1 MIEISKGLAPE
12 NQKAKSAPK
21 SGDAD
26 LLKRIRERWELM
38 QTADELEN
46 RELALYDMRFLN
58 IKGEQ
63 YDDNMRKERGD
74 RPCYE
79 FNELKIK
86 VNRIRNQMRANPPEG
101 KVRAVEDGDVE
112 TAETREGLLRNIWS
126 VSKGN
131 HITDYASGYQVGGG
145 MGAWRIETD
154 YCDDDAWDQDIRF
167 KPILNPF
174 CLWWDP
180 ASKDQ
185 LKRDTE
191 DWFYTERIAKGEY
204 ERRWPNAEVCSLD
217 DSTLFD
223 SDDDWRNDAEV
234 RIGEYWWKEQVQ
246 KTLLLLS
253 NGKTVDASKY
263 DGSGFTVTK
272 RRTVQSHKIMMCIV
286 GGGDTIL
293 EPPTEWAGKYFP
305 FVVVFGEYV
314 VIEGRVHWWG
324 LTRDGIDP
332 QQGFNSAM
340 TSIVETINQSPQS
353 KFWATAK
360 QALGHTDKWAVAHKE
375 NHPFLLYNTDPAAA
389 GPPQR
394 MGSPDVPVALI
405 QLAGMMRDNI
415 KACTGVFDAS
425 VGQTSNETSGVAITA
440 RQNQGEIAN
449 FHFQDNMALG
459 IEWSWQIADDLVGKI
474 YDAARSIRILG
485 NDMAEKYVR
494 VNDVRPD
501 PKTGEMKKVNDL
513 TAGKYDLTVTV
524 GPSWSTRR
532 QEAVE
537 VYSTMGQANPAL
549 WNVAGDLIFRAMD
562 MPYAE
567 EIAERMK
574 AILPPQIQ
582 QTLQEGKEISPEV
595 QQAMQQ
601 AAMAMQQVEQKSQLV
616 QAAAAEAEKGK
627 TEAEKAQLGV
637 KSLLKDLEVKR
648 AQMDADVAKQL
659 AQITSSQAALKVMEA
674 QLETKVTQIEVQQ
687 QRDEF
692 AVESSQAAVNIQ
704 QMAKEFGQA
713 ASEIM
718 QAMSQKE
725 QQLNGRIDQE
735 IAMLMQSAPE
745 MQESPEQ
752 GLPVDPAIDAQML
765 AQPGM
770 EQPATV

>member
-1 MIEISKGLAPE
+1 LSESDEKASPSKLHGAELI
-12 NQKAKSAPK
+12 
-21 SGDAD
+21 
-26 LLKRIRERWELM
+26 KRIRARWDLM
-38 QTADELEN
+38 QTSDELEN
-46 RELALYDMRFLN
+46 REHAAHDMRFLN
-58 IKGEQ
+58 VKGCQ
-63 YDDNMRKERGD
+63 YDDHQRKERGD

-79 FNELKIK
+79 FNELKVK

-131 HITDYASGYQVGGG
+131 HITDYASGYQVGCG
-145 MGAWRIETD
+145 MGAWRVDTD
-154 YCDDDAWDQDIRF
+154 YADESFDQDILF
-167 KPILNPF
+167 KPILNPL

-185 LKRDTE
+185 LKRDSQ
-191 DWFYTERIAKGEY
+191 DWFYTERISKIEY
-204 ERRWPNAEVCSLD
+204 EQRWPKAEVVSLD
-217 DSTLFD
+217 EGTRFD
-223 SDDDWRNDAEV
+223 RDDDWRDESEV
-234 RIGEYWWKEQVQ
+234 RIGEYWWKEPAE
-246 KTLLLLS
+246 KTILLLS

-263 DGSGFTVTK
+263 DGSGFTIMK
-272 RRTVQSHKIMMCIV
+272 RRTIHCHKIMMCIV

-293 EPPTEWAGKYFP
+293 EKPTEWAGKYFP

-314 VIEGRVHWWG
+314 IIEGRVYWWG
-324 LTRDGIDP
+324 LTRDGIDA

-353 KFWATAK
+353 KFWATPEQAK
-360 QALGHTDKWAVAHKE
+360 GHLAKWAVAHKE
-375 NHPFLLYNTDPAAA
+375 NLPFLLYNVDPKAP
-389 GPPQR
+389 GPPSR
-394 MGSPDVPVALI
+394 MGSPDVPVAFI
-405 QLAGMMRDNI
+405 QVASMMRDNM
-415 KACTGVFDAS
+415 KAVTGVFDAS

-485 NDMAEKYVR
+485 KDLAEKYVR
-494 VNDVRPD
+494 VNDVQPN
-501 PKTGEMKKVNDL
+501 GKKLNDL

-582 QTLQEGKEISPEV
+582 QTLQQGKEIPPEV

-601 AAMAMQQVEQKSQLV
+601 AAMAMQQVEQQSQLV

-627 TEAEKAQLGV
+627 TAAEKAALNVQ
-637 KSLLKDLEVKR
+637 SMLKDLEVKR
-648 AQMDADVAKQL
+648 AQFDGDVAKQL
-659 AQITSSQAALKVMEA
+659 AAITSQQAALKVLEA
-674 QLETKVTQIEVQQ
+674 QLETKVSQVEVQQ

-692 AVESSQAAVNIQ
+692 ATESSHAAVNIQ
-704 QMAKEFGQA
+704 QMAQDFQQA

-725 QQLNGRIDQE
+725 QELNGRINQE
-735 IAMLMQSAPE
+735 IAMLMQSTPPE
-745 MQESPEQ
+745 AQQPVETQQMQAVE
-752 GLPVDPAIDAQML
+752 VDPMMDGQELSPMMQQQPQVAQ
-765 AQPGM
+765 QII
-770 EQPATV
+770 Q